1 MTAITQNLPWFIR
14 DPAVAIVG
22 EKCYHSLVEEL
33 NVGDVECLKYAL
45 SKGLGVGIVI
55 GGSIMKVPQV
65 LIILRARSARGLS
78 FTAYVLETLSYAI
91 TLVYSFR
98 NDFPFSTYG
107 ENFFL
112 TLQNAIITVLIA
124 YFPSPSLRRAKTN
137 SVAAFTTFLATLA
150 GAFALYYL
158 PPTSLA
164 LLQLATTPLSVLSKF
179 PQIMTNYRA
188 RSTGQLSAFAVI
200 SQIAGCLARLFTTVT
215 ETGDPLLFLA
225 FATALALNCVL
236 GAQMWMY
243 WGQDA
248 DTKGIDIGKIPPSE
262 KEKSWA
268 RPAQVDITVQPA
280 SPVAP
285 GPRYGSPTPSGR
297 RWARKV
303 D

>member
-1 MTAITQNLPWFIR
+1 M
-14 DPAVAIVG
+14 
-22 EKCYHSLVEEL
+22 
-33 NVGDVECLKYAL
+33 
-45 SKGLGVGIVI
+45 
-55 GGSIMKVPQV
+55 
-65 LIILRARSARGLS
+65 LIIFLCAVLRARSARGLS

-124 YFPSPSLRRAKTN
+124 YYPSSSIRQVRNNAG
-137 SVAAFTTFLATLA
+137 AAFATFLATLA
-150 GAFALYYL
+150 GAFTLYCV
-158 PPTSLA
+158 PSTSLS
-164 LLQLATTPLSVLSKF
+164 LLQLGTTPLSVLSKL
-179 PQIMTNYRA
+179 PQIMTNHRA

-200 SQIAGCLARLFTTVT
+200 SQIAGCFARLFTTVT

-236 GAQMWMY
+236 GAQLWMY

-248 DTKGIDIGKIPPSE
+248 DTKGIDIGKMHPPE
-262 KEKSWA
+262 KEKQWS
-268 RPAQVDITVQPA
+268 RPAQVDIVVQPA
-280 SPVAP
+280 SPSTP
-285 GPRYGSPTPSGR
+285 GPRYSSPTPSGR